1 MPAGGKFMSF
11 AGTGVVAIWH
21 DLLPEARDEFYE
33 WHNREH
39 MPERLGIP
47 GFQRGRRYIALDAG
61 PVYFNL
67 YEADSVQVLGGAD
80 YLARLNAPTAWTQKV
95 VQSYRNVARSI
106 CDVHY
111 TAGVGHG
118 AYLVTIRFDVAT
130 ERCTDVL
137 QVLRDRVLPP
147 LVDAQGITG
156 VHFCT
161 ADEAV
166 SKVETAE
173 KKARSEGTEIPS
185 WVIMIEGCAADYVA
199 HVREQLVADL
209 GNLLDNPAQQLGT
222 TLYQLEYTRCK
233 TPVSA
238 G

>member
-1 MPAGGKFMSF
+1 MSF
-11 AGTGVVAIWH
+11 SGTGVVAIWH

-39 MPERLGIP
+39 MPERAAIP

-61 PVYFNL
+61 PSYFNL
-67 YEADSVQVLGGAD
+67 YEADSVQVLGGDD
-80 YLARLNAPTAWTQKV
+80 YLARLNAPTPWTQKV

-111 TAGVGHG
+111 TDGVGSG
-118 AYLVTIRFDVAT
+118 AYLVTLRFDVAAD
-130 ERCTDVL
+130 RSVQVL
-137 QVLRDRVLPP
+137 EALRDRMLPP
-147 LVDAQGITG
+147 LVEAQGITG
-156 VHFCT
+156 VHFAT

-185 WVIMIEGCAADYVA
+185 WIIIIEGCATDYLA
-199 HVREQLVADL
+199 HVRERLVAELRELNDKTVQSL
-209 GNLLDNPAQQLGT
+209 SS

-233 TPVSA
+233 TASSA

>member
-1 MPAGGKFMSF
+1 MSF

-39 MPERLGIP
+39 MPERAAIP

-80 YLARLNAPTAWTQKV
+80 YLARLNSPTPWTQKV

-111 TAGVGHG
+111 TAGVGSG
-118 AYLVTIRFDVAT
+118 AYLVTIRFDVAAAHHV
-130 ERCTDVL
+130 EVL
-137 QVLRDRVLPP
+137 QALRDRVLPP

-156 VHFCT
+156 VHFGT

-185 WVIMIEGCAADYVA
+185 WVIMIEGCAADYLA
-199 HVREQLVADL
+199 HVREQLVAELD
-209 GNLLDNPAQQLGT
+209 GLLDNAVQSLSST
-222 TLYQLEYTRCK
+222 AYQLEYTRCK
-233 TPVSA
+233 TSSSA

>member
-1 MPAGGKFMSF
+1 MSF

-47 GFQRGRRYIALDAG
+47 GFQRGRRYIALNAG

-67 YEADSVQVLGGAD
+67 YEADSVQVLGGED
-80 YLARLNAPTAWTQKV
+80 YLARLNAPTPWTQKV

-111 TAGVGHG
+111 SDGVGHG
-118 AYLVTIRFDVAT
+118 AYLLTLRFDVAAERYT
-130 ERCTDVL
+130 EVL
-137 QVLRDRVLPP
+137 QALRDRVLPP

-156 VHFCT
+156 VHFGT

-173 KKARSEGTEIPS
+173 KKARSEGTEIPA
-185 WVIMIEGCAADYVA
+185 WVIMIEGCAADYVT
-199 HVREQLVADL
+199 HVRERLVAEL
-209 GNLLDNPAQQLGT
+209 GNLLDNPAQPFDT

-233 TPVSA
+233 TSASA

>member
-1 MPAGGKFMSF
+1 MSF

-21 DLLPEARDEFYE
+21 DVLPKARDEFYE

-39 MPERLGIP
+39 MPERTGIP
-47 GFQRGRRYIALDAG
+47 GFHRGRRYIALDAG
-61 PVYFNL
+61 PTYFNL
-67 YEADSVQVLGGAD
+67 YEADSVQVLGGSD

-111 TAGVGHG
+111 TAGVGQG
-118 AYLVTIRFDVAT
+118 AYLVTIRFDVAA
-130 ERCTDVL
+130 ERYSHIL
-137 QVLRDRVLPP
+137 QELRDRVLPP
-147 LVDAQGITG
+147 LVDAQGVTG

-161 ADEAV
+161 ADEAI

-173 KKARSEGTEIPS
+173 KKARSQGTEIPS
-185 WVIMIEGCAADYVA
+185 WIIMIEGCAADYIAHAREHLMVA
-199 HVREQLVADL
+199 L
-209 GNLLDNPAQQLGT
+209 GNLLDDPAQQFGA

-233 TPVSA
+233 APDSA

>member
-1 MPAGGKFMSF
+1 MSL

-39 MPERLGIP
+39 MPERAAIP
-47 GFQRGRRYIALDAG
+47 GFKRGRRYIALDTG

-67 YEADSVQVLGGAD
+67 YEADTVEVLAGPD
-80 YLARLNAPTAWTQKV
+80 YLARLNAPTPWTQKV
-95 VQSYRNVARSI
+95 VQTYRNVARSI

-111 TAGVGHG
+111 TAGVGSG
-118 AYLVTIRFDVAT
+118 AYLVTVRFDVDTQHAAQ
-130 ERCTDVL
+130 VL
-137 QVLRDRVLPP
+137 QTLRDEVLPP
-147 LVDAQGITG
+147 LAETQGITG

-161 ADEAV
+161 ADEAI

-185 WVIMIEGCAADYVA
+185 WIVMIEGCAADYVGHA
-199 HVREQLVADL
+199 RELLVAHL
-209 GNLLDNPAQQLGT
+209 NQLIEGSASRPSS

-233 TPVSA
+233 TATAA

>member
-1 MPAGGKFMSF
+1 MSF

-39 MPERLGIP
+39 MPERVGIP
-47 GFQRGRRYIALDAG
+47 GFQHGRRYIALDAG
-61 PVYFNL
+61 PAYFNL

-95 VQSYRNVARSI
+95 VQSFRNVARSI

-111 TAGVGHG
+111 TCGVGHG
-118 AYLVTIRFDVAT
+118 AYLATIRFDVAP
-130 ERCTDVL
+130 ERATVVL
-137 QVLRDRVLPP
+137 QALRDRVLPP
-147 LVDAQGITG
+147 LADAQGITG

-161 ADEAV
+161 ADEAI

-173 KKARSEGTEIPS
+173 KKARAQGTEIPS
-185 WVIMIEGCAADYVA
+185 WIIMVEGCAADYVGHA
-199 HVREQLVADL
+199 RERLVAQLDK
-209 GNLLDNPAQQLGT
+209 LLDDPAQKPSA

>member
-1 MPAGGKFMSF
+1 MSF

-21 DLLPEARDEFYE
+21 DVVPEARDEFYE

-67 YEADSVQVLGGAD
+67 YEADSVQVLGGED
-80 YLARLNAPTAWTQKV
+80 YLARLNAPTTWTQKV

-111 TAGVGHG
+111 SAGVGHG
-118 AYLVTIRFDVAT
+118 AYLVTLRFDVAG
-130 ERCTDVL
+130 ERSEQVL
-137 QVLRDRVLPP
+137 QALRDQVLPP

-156 VHFCT
+156 VHFGT
-161 ADEAV
+161 ADHAV

-185 WVIMIEGCAADYVA
+185 WVIMIEGCAADYVT
-199 HVREQLVADL
+199 HVRERLVAEL
-209 GNLLDNPAQQLGT
+209 GTLLDTPAQSLST

-233 TPVSA
+233 TSASA

>member
-1 MPAGGKFMSF
+1 MSF

-39 MPERLGIP
+39 MPERAGIP
-47 GFQRGRRYIALDAG
+47 GFLRGRRYIALDAG
-61 PVYFNL
+61 PTYFNL
-67 YEADSVQVLGGAD
+67 YEADTVQVLGGQD
-80 YLARLNAPTAWTQKV
+80 YLSRLNSPTAWTQQS

-106 CDVHY
+106 CEVTY
-111 TAGVGHG
+111 TSGVGQG
-118 AYLVTIRFDVAT
+118 AYLLTVRFDVFEGQHKSVSDA
-130 ERCTDVL
+130 
-137 QVLRDRVLPP
+137 LRQRVLPP
-147 LVDAQGITG
+147 LVDTQGITG
-156 VHFCT
+156 VHLCV

-173 KKARSEGTEIPS
+173 KKARSEGTQIPA
-185 WVIMIEGCAADYVA
+185 WIVMIEGCAPDYV
-199 HVREQLVADL
+199 RVAGESFVAEL
-209 GNLLDNPAQQLGT
+209 KRLLEGQSMGPET

-233 TPVSA
+233 TPGSA

>member
-1 MPAGGKFMSF
+1 MSF

-21 DLLPEARDEFYE
+21 DLLPESRDEFYE

-67 YEADSVQVLGGAD
+67 YEADSVQVLGGED
-80 YLARLNAPTAWTQKV
+80 YLARLNAPTPWTQKV

-111 TAGVGHG
+111 SAGVGHG
-118 AYLVTIRFDVAT
+118 AYLLTLRFDVAA
-130 ERCTDVL
+130 ERYTDVL
-137 QVLRDRVLPP
+137 QALRDRVLPP

-156 VHFCT
+156 VHFGT

-185 WVIMIEGCAADYVA
+185 WVIMIEGCAADYVT
-199 HVREQLVADL
+199 HVRERLVADL
-209 GNLLDNPAQQLGT
+209 GNLLDNPAQSFGT

-233 TPVSA
+233 TSVSA

>member
-1 MPAGGKFMSF
+1 
-11 AGTGVVAIWH
+11 
-21 DLLPEARDEFYE
+21 
-33 WHNREH
+33 
-39 MPERLGIP
+39 
-47 GFQRGRRYIALDAG
+47 
-61 PVYFNL
+61 
-67 YEADSVQVLGGAD
+67 
-80 YLARLNAPTAWTQKV
+80 
-95 VQSYRNVARSI
+95 
-106 CDVHY
+106 VHY

>member
-1 MPAGGKFMSF
+1 MSF

-39 MPERLGIP
+39 MPERTGIP

-80 YLARLNAPTAWTQKV
+80 YLARLNAPTPWTQKV

-111 TAGVGHG
+111 TVGVGHG
-118 AYLVTIRFDVAT
+118 AYLVTVRFDVAAERYT
-130 ERCTDVL
+130 EVV
-137 QVLRDRVLPP
+137 QALRDRVLPP

-185 WVIMIEGCAADYVA
+185 WVIMIEGCAADYVGHA
-199 HVREQLVADL
+199 REQLVAELGDLL
-209 GNLLDNPAQQLGT
+209 GNPSQALDT

>member
-1 MPAGGKFMSF
+1 MSF

-39 MPERLGIP
+39 MPERAAIP

-61 PVYFNL
+61 PLYFNL
-67 YEADSVQVLGGAD
+67 YEADTVGVLGGAD
-80 YLARLNAPTAWTQKV
+80 YLARLNAPTPWTQKV

-111 TAGVGHG
+111 TAGVGNG
-118 AYLVTIRFDVAT
+118 AYLVTLRFNVTADRHA
-130 ERCTDVL
+130 DVL
-137 QVLRDRVLPP
+137 QALRDQVLPP
-147 LVDAQGITG
+147 LADAQGITG
-156 VHFCT
+156 VHLCT

-185 WVIMIEGCAADYVA
+185 WIIIIEGCAADYVGHA
-199 HVREQLVADL
+199 REQLVAAV
-209 GNLLDNPAQQLGT
+209 GNLLDEPEPQLAT

-233 TPVSA
+233 TPSSA

>member
-1 MPAGGKFMSF
+1 MSF

-21 DLLPEARDEFYE
+21 DLMPEARDEFYE

-39 MPERLGIP
+39 MPERAAIP

-67 YEADSVQVLGGAD
+67 YEAESVDVLGGPD
-80 YLARLNAPTAWTQKV
+80 YLARLNAPTRWTQKV
-95 VQSYRNVARSI
+95 VQSYRNVARAI

-111 TAGVGHG
+111 TAGVGSG
-118 AYLVTIRFDVAT
+118 AYLMTLRFNVAA
-130 ERCTDVL
+130 ERCTE
-137 QVLRDRVLPP
+137 VLRTLCDRVLPP
-147 LVDAQGITG
+147 LVEAQGITG

-185 WVIMIEGCAADYVA
+185 WIIMVEGCAADYVG
-199 HVREQLVADL
+199 HVREQLVATV
-209 GNLLDNPAQQLGT
+209 GNLMDDPGQQLST
-222 TLYQLEYTRCK
+222 TLYQLEYTRCI
-233 TPVSA
+233 TPSSA